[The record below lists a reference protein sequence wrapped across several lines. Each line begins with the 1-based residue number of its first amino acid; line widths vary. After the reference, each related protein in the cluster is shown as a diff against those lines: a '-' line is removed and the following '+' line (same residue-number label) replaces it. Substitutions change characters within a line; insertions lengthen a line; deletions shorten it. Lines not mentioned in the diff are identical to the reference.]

1 MIDFLNLND
10 YLSEKSSPQAETNL
24 ALITFAEIPTQ
35 FVDYMQRKNIKPNKE
50 KKGLKA
56 AKSEFIS

>member
-1 MIDFLNLND
+1 MIGFISLNQLLKD
-10 YLSEKSSPQAETNL
+10 KSSPQAETKL
-24 ALITFAEIPTQ
+24 ALITFAEIPNQ

-56 AKSEFIS
+56 AKS